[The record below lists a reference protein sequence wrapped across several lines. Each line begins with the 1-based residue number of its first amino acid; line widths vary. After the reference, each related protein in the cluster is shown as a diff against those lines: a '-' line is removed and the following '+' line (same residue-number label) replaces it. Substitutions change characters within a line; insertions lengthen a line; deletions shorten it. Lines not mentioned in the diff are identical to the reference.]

1 MKRKKSH
8 LMVMALV
15 TSLLLTACNNKA
27 DKSDI
32 EVKKQVLNVTVSE
45 EIPSLDT
52 VKTTDGTSAHVM
64 QNIFEGLYVLNDQ
77 DQPTPAIAKSFKRS
91 EDGKKYTFD
100 LRKDA
105 KWSNGDNVT
114 ANDFMFAWKRAI
126 NPETASQYAS
136 MLFYVKNA
144 KEINKGA
151 MSLDE
156 LGVTVINDYKLE
168 VELEQPIPY
177 FLQLLALPIYLPQ
190 HESFLKEQG
199 NNYALEPSNLI
210 YNGPFVLEKWKH
222 EQEFQ
227 LKKNATYWDQKKV
240 KLDEINFHI
249 VKDTM
254 TAVNLY
260 EAGDLDRVPINSQ
273 VVDKYKGNKE
283 LHMSSDPGIAMLRF
297 NEKNTALANKKV
309 RQSISLALNKDDFVA
324 HFINNGAKPASG
336 LVPVGHVNE
345 ETGKDFRKEN
355 GDLSLYD
362 LQKAKKI
369 WEAAKKELGKD
380 QVTIEL
386 LSYDDGTAKKIADYV
401 KDQIEKNLKG
411 ATINTKIQ
419 PFKQKL
425 KLETAQDY
433 EISYAGWS
441 PDYADP
447 MTFID
452 MFESKSPY
460 NQMSYSNPKYDEMV
474 GKAGNEL
481 MSDAKKRWETL
492 GKAEK
497 LFLEED
503 AGLVPL
509 YQTGRL
515 YVMKPNVKGIVKHN
529 ISSEYSFKWAYVTED
544 AEKNKVKCFL
554 VCIRE

>member
-15 TSLLLTACNNKA
+15 TSLFLAACNNKTN
-27 DKSDI
+27 KSDT
-32 EVKKQVLNVTVSE
+32 EAKKQVLNVTVSE

-52 VKTTDGTSAHVM
+52 AKTMDGTSAHVM

-283 LHMSSDPGIAMLRF
+283 LHMSSDSGIAMLRF

-369 WEAAKKELGKD
+369 WEEAKKELGVGEVNLEFLTFEQDNAKRMAEYIKGD
-380 QVTIEL
+380 LEKYLHGLTI
-386 LSYDDGTAKKIADYV
+386 
-401 KDQIEKNLKG
+401 QIKQ
-411 ATINTKIQ
+411 Q

-425 KLETAQDY
+425 QLEQTGDY
-433 EISYAGWS
+433 DITMANWGPDYKDPISYLELFTTGN
-441 PDYADP
+441 PNNK
-447 MTFID
+447 M
-452 MFESKSPY
+452 
-460 NQMSYSNPKYDEMV
+460 NYSNVRYDELIK
-474 GKAGNEL
+474 KAKTDFVLDRE
-481 MSDAKKRWETL
+481 KRWEAL
-492 GKAEK
+492 REAEQV
-497 LFLEED
+497 LLED
-503 AGLVPL
+503 AAVAPL
-509 YQTGRL
+509 YHIGSA
-515 YVMKPNVKGIVKHN
+515 YVQKEYVKGIEKHQFGGVYTYKN
-529 ISSEYSFKWAYVTED
+529 AYIANE
-544 AEKNKVKCFL
+544 
-554 VCIRE
+554 

>member
-1 MKRKKSH
+1 MKLKKSH

-15 TSLLLTACNNKA
+15 TSLLLTACNNKEN
-27 DKSDI
+27 KSDA
-32 EVKKQVLNVTVSE
+32 EAKKQVLNVTVSE

-52 VKTTDGTSAHVM
+52 AKTMDGTSAHVM
-64 QNIFEGLYVLNDQ
+64 QNIFEGLYVLDDQ
-77 DQPTPAIAKSFKRS
+77 DQPIPAVAKSFKRS

-126 NPETASQYAS
+126 TPETASQYAS

-144 KEINKGA
+144 KEINKGT
-151 MSLDE
+151 MPLDE
-156 LGVTVINDYKLE
+156 LGVKVIDDYKLE

-199 NNYALEPSNLI
+199 KNYALESSNLI

-240 KLDEINFHI
+240 KLDEINFQI

-260 EAGDLDRVPINSQ
+260 EAGNLDRVPINSQ
-273 VVDKYKGNKE
+273 FVDKYKGNKE

-297 NEKNTALANKKV
+297 NEKNNALANKKV
-309 RQSISLALNKDDFVA
+309 RQSISLALNKEDFVA
-324 HFINNGAKPASG
+324 HFINNGAKSASG

-355 GDLSLYD
+355 GDLSSYD
-362 LQKAKKI
+362 LQNAKKI
-369 WEAAKKELGKD
+369 WEEAKKELGVE
-380 QVTIEL
+380 QVNFEFLTFEQ
-386 LSYDDGTAKKIADYV
+386 DNAKRMAEYIKGDL
-401 KDQIEKNLKG
+401 EKNLHG
-411 ATINTKIQ
+411 LTIQIKQQ

-425 KLETAQDY
+425 QLEQTGDY
-433 EISYAGWS
+433 DITMANWGPDYKDPISYLELFTTG
-441 PDYADP
+441 
-447 MTFID
+447 
-452 MFESKSPY
+452 
-460 NQMSYSNPKYDEMV
+460 NQNNKMNYSNSRFDELIK
-474 GKAGNEL
+474 KAKTDFVLEPE
-481 MSDAKKRWETL
+481 KRWGALLE
-492 GKAEK
+492 AEQI
-497 LFLEED
+497 LLED
-503 AGLVPL
+503 AAVAPL
-509 YQTGRL
+509 YHIGSA
-515 YVMKPNVKGIVKHN
+515 YVQKDYVKGIEKHQFGGVYTYKN
-529 ISSEYSFKWAYVTED
+529 AYIANE
-544 AEKNKVKCFL
+544 
-554 VCIRE
+554 

>member
-27 DKSDI
+27 NKS
-32 EVKKQVLNVTVSE
+32 ETEAKKQVLNVTVSE
-45 EIPSLDT
+45 EIPFLDT
-52 VKTTDGTSAHVM
+52 AKTMDGTSAHVM
-64 QNIFEGLYVLNDQ
+64 QNIFEGLYVLDDQ
-77 DQPTPAIAKSFKRS
+77 DQPIPAVAKSFKRS

-126 NPETASQYAS
+126 TPETASQYAS
-136 MLFYVKNA
+136 MLFHVKNA
-144 KEINKGA
+144 KEINKGT
-151 MSLDE
+151 MSLDN
-156 LGVTVINDYKLE
+156 LGVKAINDYKLE

-199 NNYALEPSNLI
+199 KNYALEPSNLI

-227 LKKNATYWDQKKV
+227 LKKNATYWDEKKV
-240 KLDEINFHI
+240 KLDEINFQI

-260 EAGDLDRVPINSQ
+260 EAGNLDRVPINSQ
-273 VVDKYKGNKE
+273 FVDKYKGNKE

-297 NEKNTALANKKV
+297 NEKNNALANKKV
-309 RQSISLALNKDDFVA
+309 RQSISLALNKEDFVA

-336 LVPVGHVNE
+336 LVPVGHINE

-355 GDLSLYD
+355 GDLSSYD
-362 LQKAKKI
+362 LQNAKKI
-369 WEAAKKELGKD
+369 WEEAKKELGVEQINFEFLTFEQD
-380 QVTIEL
+380 N
-386 LSYDDGTAKKIADYV
+386 AKRMAEYIKGDL
-401 KDQIEKNLKG
+401 EKNLHG
-411 ATINTKIQ
+411 LTIQIKQQ

-425 KLETAQDY
+425 QLEQTGDY
-433 EISYAGWS
+433 DITMANWGPDYKDPISYLELFTTG
-441 PDYADP
+441 
-447 MTFID
+447 
-452 MFESKSPY
+452 
-460 NQMSYSNPKYDEMV
+460 NQNNKMNYSNSRFDELIK
-474 GKAGNEL
+474 KAKTDFVLEPE
-481 MSDAKKRWETL
+481 KRWGALLE
-492 GKAEK
+492 AEQV
-497 LFLEED
+497 LLED
-503 AGLVPL
+503 AAVAPL
-509 YQTGRL
+509 YHIGSA
-515 YVMKPNVKGIVKHN
+515 YVQKDYVKGIEKHQFGGVYTYKN
-529 ISSEYSFKWAYVTED
+529 AYIANE
-544 AEKNKVKCFL
+544 
-554 VCIRE
+554 

>member
-15 TSLLLTACNNKA
+15 TSLLLTACNNKEN
-27 DKSDI
+27 KSDK
-32 EVKKQVLNVTVSE
+32 EAKKQVLNVTVSE

-52 VKTTDGTSAHVM
+52 AKTMDGTSAHIM
-64 QNIFEGLYVLNDQ
+64 QNIFEGLYALDDQ
-77 DQPTPAIAKSFKRS
+77 DQPIPAVAKSFKRS

-114 ANDFMFAWKRAI
+114 AHDFMFAWKRAI
-126 NPETASQYAS
+126 IPETASQYAS

-144 KEINKGA
+144 KEINKGT
-151 MSLDE
+151 MPLDA
-156 LGVTVINDYKLE
+156 LGVKVINDYKLE

-199 NNYALEPSNLI
+199 KNYALEPNNLI

-227 LKKNATYWDQKKV
+227 LKKNATYWDEKKV
-240 KLDEINFHI
+240 KLDEINFQI

-254 TAVNLY
+254 TVVNLY

-273 VVDKYKGNKE
+273 FVDKYKGSKE
-283 LHMSSDPGIAMLRF
+283 LHMSSEPGIAMLRF
-297 NEKNTALANKKV
+297 NEQNNALASKKV
-309 RQSISLALNKDDFVA
+309 RQSISFALNKEDFVA

-355 GDLSLYD
+355 GDLSSYD
-362 LQKAKKI
+362 LQNAKKI
-369 WEAAKKELGKD
+369 WAEAKKELGVE
-380 QVTIEL
+380 QVNLEFLTFEQ
-386 LSYDDGTAKKIADYV
+386 DNAKRMAEYIKGDL
-401 KDQIEKNLKG
+401 EKNLQG
-411 ATINTKIQ
+411 LTIQIKQQ

-425 KLETAQDY
+425 QLEQTGAYDISMANWGPDY
-433 EISYAGWS
+433 KDPISYLELFTTGNLNNK
-441 PDYADP
+441 
-447 MTFID
+447 M
-452 MFESKSPY
+452 
-460 NQMSYSNPKYDEMV
+460 NYSNLHYDELIK
-474 GKAGNEL
+474 KAKTDFVLEPE
-481 MSDAKKRWETL
+481 KRWVALLE
-492 GKAEK
+492 AEQV
-497 LFLEED
+497 LLED
-503 AGLVPL
+503 AAVAPL
-509 YQTGRL
+509 YQSGSA
-515 YVMKPNVKGIVKHN
+515 YVQKDYVKGIEKHQFGGIYTYKN
-529 ISSEYSFKWAYVTED
+529 AYIANE
-544 AEKNKVKCFL
+544 
-554 VCIRE
+554 

>member
-27 DKSDI
+27 NKSDR
-32 EVKKQVLNVTVSE
+32 EAKKQVLNVTVSE

-52 VKTTDGTSAHVM
+52 AKTMDGTSAHVM

-77 DQPTPAIAKSFKRS
+77 DQPIPAVAKSFKRS

-105 KWSNGDNVT
+105 KWSNGDSVT

-126 NPETASQYAS
+126 NRETASQYAY
-136 MLFYVKNA
+136 MLFHVKNA
-144 KEINKGA
+144 KEINKGT
-151 MSLDE
+151 MPLDE
-156 LGVTVINDYKLE
+156 LGVKVINDYKLE

-227 LKKNATYWDQKKV
+227 LKKNATYWDEKKV
-240 KLDEINFHI
+240 KLDEINFQI

-260 EAGDLDRVPINSQ
+260 EAGNLDRVPINSQ
-273 VVDKYKGNKE
+273 FVDKYKGNKE

-297 NEKNTALANKKV
+297 NEKNNVLANKKV
-309 RQSISLALNKDDFVA
+309 RQAISFALNKEDFVA
-324 HFINNGAKPASG
+324 HFINNGSKPASG

-345 ETGKDFRKEN
+345 VTGKDFRKEN
-355 GDLSLYD
+355 GDLSSYD
-362 LQKAKKI
+362 LQNAQKI
-369 WEAAKKELGKD
+369 WEEAKKELEVE
-380 QVTIEL
+380 QVNLGFLTFEQ
-386 LSYDDGTAKKIADYV
+386 DNAKRMAEYIKGDL
-401 KDQIEKNLKG
+401 EKNLHGLAIQIKQ
-411 ATINTKIQ
+411 Q

-425 KLETAQDY
+425 QLEQTGDY
-433 EISYAGWS
+433 DITMANWGPDYKDPISYLELFTTGN
-441 PDYADP
+441 PNNK
-447 MTFID
+447 M
-452 MFESKSPY
+452 
-460 NQMSYSNPKYDEMV
+460 NYSNVHYDELIK
-474 GKAGNEL
+474 KAKTDFVLDTEN
-481 MSDAKKRWETL
+481 RWEAL
-492 GKAEK
+492 REAEQV
-497 LFLEED
+497 LLED
-503 AGLVPL
+503 AAVAPL
-509 YQTGRL
+509 YHIGSA
-515 YVMKPNVKGIVKHN
+515 YVQKDYVKGIEKHQFGGIYTYKN
-529 ISSEYSFKWAYVTED
+529 AYIANE
-544 AEKNKVKCFL
+544 
-554 VCIRE
+554 

>member
-27 DKSDI
+27 NKSDT
-32 EVKKQVLNVTVSE
+32 EAKKQVLNVTVSE

-52 VKTTDGTSAHVM
+52 TKTMDGTSAHVM
-64 QNIFEGLYVLNDQ
+64 QNIFEGLYVLDDQ
-77 DQPTPAIAKSFKRS
+77 DQPIPAVAKSFKRS

-105 KWSNGDNVT
+105 KWSNGDSVT

-126 NPETASQYAS
+126 NSETASQYAY

-144 KEINKGA
+144 KEINKGT
-151 MSLDE
+151 MPLDE
-156 LGVTVINDYKLE
+156 LGVKVINDYKLE

-199 NNYALEPSNLI
+199 KNYALEPSNLI

-240 KLDEINFHI
+240 KLDEINFQI

-254 TAVNLY
+254 TVVNLY

-273 VVDKYKGNKE
+273 FVDKYKGNKE

-297 NEKNTALANKKV
+297 NEKNNALANKKV
-309 RQSISLALNKDDFVA
+309 RQSISLALNKKDFVT

-355 GDLSLYD
+355 GDLSPYD
-362 LQKAKKI
+362 LQNAKKI
-369 WEAAKKELGKD
+369 WEEAKEELGVDEVKLEFLTFEQD
-380 QVTIEL
+380 N
-386 LSYDDGTAKKIADYV
+386 AKRMAEYIKGDL
-401 KDQIEKNLKG
+401 EKNLHG
-411 ATINTKIQ
+411 LTIQIKQQ

-425 KLETAQDY
+425 QLEQTGDY
-433 EISYAGWS
+433 DISMVNWGPDYKDPISYLELFTTS
-441 PDYADP
+441 NPNNK
-447 MTFID
+447 M
-452 MFESKSPY
+452 
-460 NQMSYSNPKYDEMV
+460 NYSNPHYDELIK
-474 GKAGNEL
+474 KAKNDL
-481 MSDAKKRWETL
+481 ILDQKKRWEAL
-492 GKAEK
+492 REAEQVI
-497 LFLEED
+497 LED
-503 AGLVPL
+503 AAVAPL
-509 YQTGRL
+509 YHIGSA
-515 YVMKPNVKGIVKHN
+515 YVQKDYVKGIEKHQFGGVYTYKN
-529 ISSEYSFKWAYVTED
+529 AYID
-544 AEKNKVKCFL
+544 NK
-554 VCIRE
+554 

>member
-27 DKSDI
+27 NKS
-32 EVKKQVLNVTVSE
+32 ETEAKKQVLNVTVSE

-52 VKTTDGTSAHVM
+52 TKTMDGTSAHVM
-64 QNIFEGLYVLNDQ
+64 QNIFEGLYVLDDQ
-77 DQPTPAIAKSFKRS
+77 DQPIPAVAKSFKRS

-105 KWSNGDNVT
+105 KWSNGDSVT
-114 ANDFMFAWKRAI
+114 ANDFMFAWRRAVSH
-126 NPETASQYAS
+126 ETASQYAY

-144 KEINKGA
+144 KEINKGTKP
-151 MSLDE
+151 LDE
-156 LGVTVINDYKLE
+156 LGVKVINDYKLE

-199 NNYALEPSNLI
+199 KNYALEPSNLI

-227 LKKNATYWDQKKV
+227 LKKNDTYWDKKKV
-240 KLDEINFHI
+240 KLEEINFQI

-273 VVDKYKGNKE
+273 FVDKYKGNKQ

-297 NEKNTALANKKV
+297 NEKNNALANKKV
-309 RQSISLALNKDDFVA
+309 RQSISLALNKEDFVA

-336 LVPVGHVNE
+336 LVPVGHINE
-345 ETGKDFRKEN
+345 ATGKDFRKEN
-355 GDLSLYD
+355 GDISPYD

-369 WEAAKKELGKD
+369 WEEAKKELGVEQIKLEFLTFEQD
-380 QVTIEL
+380 N
-386 LSYDDGTAKKIADYV
+386 AKRMAEYIKGDL
-401 KDQIEKNLKG
+401 EKNLHG
-411 ATINTKIQ
+411 LTIQIKQQ

-425 KLETAQDY
+425 QLEQTGDY
-433 EISYAGWS
+433 DISMVNWGPDYKDPISYLELFTTS
-441 PDYADP
+441 NPNNK
-447 MTFID
+447 M
-452 MFESKSPY
+452 
-460 NQMSYSNPKYDEMV
+460 NYSNPHYDELIK
-474 GKAGNEL
+474 KAKNDL
-481 MSDAKKRWETL
+481 ILDQKKRWEAL
-492 GKAEK
+492 RGAEQVI
-497 LFLEED
+497 LED
-503 AGLVPL
+503 AAVAPL
-509 YQTGRL
+509 YHIGSA
-515 YVMKPNVKGIVKHN
+515 YVQKDYVKGIEKHQFGGVYTYRN
-529 ISSEYSFKWAYVTED
+529 TYID
-544 AEKNKVKCFL
+544 NK
-554 VCIRE
+554 

>member
-15 TSLLLTACNNKA
+15 TFLLLTACNNKA
-27 DKSDI
+27 NKSDT

-52 VKTTDGTSAHVM
+52 AKTMDGTSAHVM

-77 DQPTPAIAKSFKRS
+77 DQPIPAVAKSFKRS

-105 KWSNGDNVT
+105 KWSNGDSVT
-114 ANDFMFAWKRAI
+114 ANDFIFAWKRAI
-126 NPETASQYAS
+126 NPETASQYAY

-144 KEINKGA
+144 KEINKGT
-151 MSLDE
+151 MPLDA
-156 LGVTVINDYKLE
+156 LGVKTINNYTLE
-168 VELEQPIPY
+168 VELEQPVPY

-227 LKKNATYWDQKKV
+227 LKKNATYWDRKKV

-345 ETGKDFRKEN
+345 VTGKDFRKEN
-355 GDLSLYD
+355 GDLSSYD
-362 LQKAKKI
+362 LQNAKKI
-369 WEAAKKELGKD
+369 WEEAKKELGVE
-380 QVTIEL
+380 QVNFEFLTFEQ
-386 LSYDDGTAKKIADYV
+386 DNAKRMAEYIKGDL
-401 KDQIEKNLKG
+401 EKNLHG
-411 ATINTKIQ
+411 LTIQIKQQ

-425 KLETAQDY
+425 QLEQTGDY
-433 EISYAGWS
+433 DISMANWGPDYKDPISYLELFTT
-441 PDYADP
+441 D
-447 MTFID
+447 
-452 MFESKSPY
+452 
-460 NQMSYSNPKYDEMV
+460 NQNNKMNYSNLHYDELIK
-474 GKAGNEL
+474 KAK
-481 MSDAKKRWETL
+481 SDFVLNQKKRWEAL
-492 GKAEK
+492 QEAERI
-497 LFLEED
+497 LLED
-503 AGLVPL
+503 AAVAPL
-509 YQTGRL
+509 YQMGSA
-515 YVMKPNVKGIVKHN
+515 YVQKDYVKGIEKHQFGGVYTYKN
-529 ISSEYSFKWAYVTED
+529 AYIANE
-544 AEKNKVKCFL
+544 
-554 VCIRE
+554 

>member
-15 TSLLLTACNNKA
+15 TFLLLTACNNKA
-27 DKSDI
+27 NKSDT

-52 VKTTDGTSAHVM
+52 AKTMDGTSAHVM

-77 DQPTPAIAKSFKRS
+77 DQSTPAIAKSFKRS

-105 KWSNGDNVT
+105 KWSNGDSVT
-114 ANDFMFAWKRAI
+114 ANDFIFAWKRAI

-144 KEINKGA
+144 KEINKGT
-151 MSLDE
+151 MPLDA
-156 LGVTVINDYKLE
+156 LGVKAINNYTLE
-168 VELEQPIPY
+168 VELEQPVPY

-273 VVDKYKGNKE
+273 IVDKYRGNKE

-345 ETGKDFRKEN
+345 VTGKDFRKEN
-355 GDLSLYD
+355 GDLSSYD
-362 LQKAKKI
+362 LQNAQKI
-369 WEAAKKELGKD
+369 WKEAKKELEVE
-380 QVTIEL
+380 QVNLEFLTFEQ
-386 LSYDDGTAKKIADYV
+386 DNAKRMAEYIKGDL
-401 KDQIEKNLKG
+401 EKNLQGIAIQIKQ
-411 ATINTKIQ
+411 Q

-425 KLETAQDY
+425 QLEQTGDY
-433 EISYAGWS
+433 DITMANWGPDYKDPISYLELFTTGN
-441 PDYADP
+441 PNNK
-447 MTFID
+447 M
-452 MFESKSPY
+452 
-460 NQMSYSNPKYDEMV
+460 NYSNVHYDELIK
-474 GKAGNEL
+474 KAKTDFVLDTEN
-481 MSDAKKRWETL
+481 RWEAL
-492 GKAEK
+492 REAEQV
-497 LFLEED
+497 LLED
-503 AGLVPL
+503 AAVAPL
-509 YQTGRL
+509 YHIGSA
-515 YVMKPNVKGIVKHN
+515 YVQKDYVKGIEKHQFGGIYTYKN
-529 ISSEYSFKWAYVTED
+529 AYFANE
-544 AEKNKVKCFL
+544 
-554 VCIRE
+554 

>member
-1 MKRKKSH
+1 MKRKKSR

-15 TSLLLTACNNKA
+15 TALLLTACNNKA
-27 DKSDI
+27 NKS
-32 EVKKQVLNVTVSE
+32 ETEAKKQVLNVTVSE

-52 VKTTDGTSAHVM
+52 AKTMDGTSAHVM
-64 QNIFEGLYVLNDQ
+64 QNIFEGLYVLDDQ
-77 DQPTPAIAKSFKRS
+77 DQPIPAVAKSFKRS

-105 KWSNGDNVT
+105 KWSNGDSVT

-126 NPETASQYAS
+126 NSETASQYAY

-144 KEINKGA
+144 KEINKGT
-151 MSLDE
+151 MPLDE
-156 LGVTVINDYKLE
+156 LGVKVINDYKLE

-199 NNYALEPSNLI
+199 KNYALEPSNLI

-227 LKKNATYWDQKKV
+227 LKKNATYWDEKKV
-240 KLDEINFHI
+240 KLDEINFQI

-254 TAVNLY
+254 TVVNLY

-273 VVDKYKGNKE
+273 FVDKYKGNKE

-297 NEKNTALANKKV
+297 NEKNNALANKKV
-309 RQSISLALNKDDFVA
+309 RQSISLALNKKDFVT

-355 GDLSLYD
+355 GDLSPYD
-362 LQKAKKI
+362 LQNAKKI
-369 WEAAKKELGKD
+369 WEEAKKELGVEQIKLEFLTFEQD
-380 QVTIEL
+380 N
-386 LSYDDGTAKKIADYV
+386 AKRMAEYIKGDL
-401 KDQIEKNLKG
+401 EKNLHG
-411 ATINTKIQ
+411 LTIQIKQQ

-425 KLETAQDY
+425 QLEQTGDY
-433 EISYAGWS
+433 DISMVNWGPDYKDPISYLELFTTNN
-441 PDYADP
+441 PNNK
-447 MTFID
+447 M
-452 MFESKSPY
+452 
-460 NQMSYSNPKYDEMV
+460 NYSNPHYDELIK
-474 GKAGNEL
+474 KAKNDL
-481 MSDAKKRWETL
+481 ILDQKKRWEAL
-492 GKAEK
+492 REAEQVI
-497 LFLEED
+497 LED
-503 AGLVPL
+503 AAVAPL
-509 YQTGRL
+509 YHIGSA
-515 YVMKPNVKGIVKHN
+515 YVQKDYVKGIEKHQFGGVYTYKN
-529 ISSEYSFKWAYVTED
+529 AYID
-544 AEKNKVKCFL
+544 NK
-554 VCIRE
+554 

>member
-15 TSLLLTACNNKA
+15 TSLFLTACNNKA
-27 DKSDI
+27 NKSDT
-32 EVKKQVLNVTVSE
+32 EAQKQVLNVTVSE

-52 VKTTDGTSAHVM
+52 AKTMDGTSAHVM

-77 DQPTPAIAKSFKRS
+77 DDPIPAVAKSFTRS

-114 ANDFMFAWKRAI
+114 ANDFMYAWKRAV
-126 NPETASQYAS
+126 NPQTASQYAY

-144 KEINKGA
+144 KEINKGT

-156 LGVTVINDYKLE
+156 LGVKVINDYKLE

-199 NNYALEPSNLI
+199 NKYGLEPSNLI

-227 LKKNATYWDQKKV
+227 LKKNATYWNQKKV

-297 NEKNTALANKKV
+297 NEKNNALANKKV

-336 LVPVGHVNE
+336 LVPAGHITE

-355 GDLSLYD
+355 GDLSPYD
-362 LQKAKKI
+362 LQNAKKV
-369 WEAAKKELGKD
+369 WGEAKKELGVE
-380 QVTIEL
+380 QVKLEFLTFEQDNAKLMAEYIKGDLEKHLQGLTI
-386 LSYDDGTAKKIADYV
+386 
-401 KDQIEKNLKG
+401 QIKQ
-411 ATINTKIQ
+411 Q

-425 KLETAQDY
+425 QLEQTGDY
-433 EISYAGWS
+433 DISMANWGPDYKDPISYLELFTTGN
-441 PDYADP
+441 PNNK
-447 MTFID
+447 M
-452 MFESKSPY
+452 
-460 NQMSYSNPKYDEMV
+460 NYSNLHYDELIK
-474 GKAGNEL
+474 KAK
-481 MSDAKKRWETL
+481 SDLVLDQKKRWETL
-492 GKAEK
+492 QEAERI
-497 LFLEED
+497 LLED
-503 AGLVPL
+503 AAVAPL
-509 YQTGRL
+509 YHIGSA
-515 YVMKPNVKGIVKHN
+515 YVQKDYVKGIEKHQFGGVYTYKN
-529 ISSEYSFKWAYVTED
+529 AYID
-544 AEKNKVKCFL
+544 NK
-554 VCIRE
+554 

>member
-1 MKRKKSH
+1 MKWKKSH

-15 TSLLLTACNNKA
+15 ISLLLTACNNKEN
-27 DKSDI
+27 KSDA
-32 EVKKQVLNVTVSE
+32 ESKKQVLNVTVSE

-52 VKTTDGTSAHVM
+52 AKTMDGTSAHVM
-64 QNIFEGLYVLNDQ
+64 QNIFEGLYVLDNQ
-77 DQPTPAIAKSFKRS
+77 DQPIPAVAKSFKRS

-114 ANDFMFAWKRAI
+114 AHDFMFAWKRAI
-126 NPETASQYAS
+126 APETASQYAS

-144 KEINKGA
+144 KEINKGT

-199 NNYALEPSNLI
+199 KNYALEPSNLL
-210 YNGPFVLEKWKH
+210 YNGPFILEKWKH

-240 KLDEINFHI
+240 KLDEINFQI

-260 EAGDLDRVPINSQ
+260 EAGNLDRVPINSQ
-273 VVDKYKGNKE
+273 FVDKYKGNKE
-283 LHMSSDPGIAMLRF
+283 LHMSSDSGIAMLRF
-297 NEKNTALANKKV
+297 NEKNNILANKKV
-309 RQSISLALNKDDFVA
+309 RQSISLALNKEDFVA

-336 LVPVGHVNE
+336 LVPASHINE

-355 GDLSLYD
+355 GNLSSYD
-362 LQKAKKI
+362 LQNAKKI
-369 WEAAKKELGKD
+369 WKEAKKELGVE
-380 QVTIEL
+380 QVNLEL
-386 LSYDDGTAKKIADYV
+386 LTFEQDNAKRMAEYIKGDL
-401 KDQIEKNLKG
+401 EKNLQG
-411 ATINTKIQ
+411 LTIQIKQQ

-425 KLETAQDY
+425 QLEQTGDY
-433 EISYAGWS
+433 DITMANWGPDYKDPISYLELFTTGN
-441 PDYADP
+441 PNN
-447 MTFID
+447 
-452 MFESKSPY
+452 K
-460 NQMSYSNPKYDEMV
+460 MSYSNPRYDELIK
-474 GKAGNEL
+474 KAKTDLVLEPE
-481 MSDAKKRWETL
+481 KRWGALLE
-492 GKAEK
+492 AEQV
-497 LFLEED
+497 LLED
-503 AGLVPL
+503 AAVAPL
-509 YQTGRL
+509 YHIGSA
-515 YVMKPNVKGIVKHN
+515 YVQKDYVKGIEKHQFGGVYTYKN
-529 ISSEYSFKWAYVTED
+529 AYI
-544 AEKNKVKCFL
+544 ANK
-554 VCIRE
+554 